1 MAPKRH
7 VGKGGKIFAA
17 VVLVLIAA
25 VGLSYGSLLRAMDRA
40 DQNYRQGDLETAL
53 QQYAG
58 VEQSLRSVGVLHYV
72 PASDRQNIIQ
82 NQARL
87 LYALKRY
94 DEAAECLD
102 RESDIAGGFTDG
114 RFLLLRSDI
123 GFRKA
128 VTAFLSAEK
137 KDPQV
142 LDETLLGIEDTL
154 REALRLS
161 PAEWDGKYNLEFIE
175 YLRQQM
181 FQKGDEGK
189 LEILEKVRVQEKPN
203 LLPDQQS

>member
-1 MAPKRH
+1 MATKGH
-7 VGKGGKIFAA
+7 AGKAWKIFAA
-17 VVLVLIAA
+17 MILVLIAV
-25 VGLSYGSLLRAMDRA
+25 VGLGYGSILREMDRA
-40 DQNYRQGDLETAL
+40 EQEYRQGDAEAAL
-53 QQYAG
+53 KQYAA
-58 VEQSLRSVGVLHYV
+58 VEQSLRSVGTLRYI
-72 PASDRQNIIQ
+72 PASDRKNLILD
-82 NQARL
+82 QARL
-87 LYALKRY
+87 LYVLQRY

-114 RFLLLRSDI
+114 RFVLLRSNI
-123 GFRKA
+123 AFRKA
-128 VTAFLSAEK
+128 VATFLSAEK

-142 LDETLLGIEDTL
+142 LEETLLGVEDSL

-161 PAEWDGKYNLEFIE
+161 PNDWDAKFNLEYIA

-203 LLPDQQS
+203 LLPEQQS